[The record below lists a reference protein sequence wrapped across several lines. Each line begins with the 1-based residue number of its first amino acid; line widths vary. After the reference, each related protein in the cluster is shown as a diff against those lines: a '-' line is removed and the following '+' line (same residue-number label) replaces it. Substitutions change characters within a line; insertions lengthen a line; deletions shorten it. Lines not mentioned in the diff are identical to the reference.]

1 MKVAFYLP
9 EPAPLSVF
17 CPDVAFAGVEIR
29 AGCSILCPPPL
40 VGIGEIAACETK
52 SKCKSRVVFS
62 FWNSENVTF
71 EATKKTM

>member
-1 MKVAFYLP
+1 MTSYLP
-9 EPAPLSVF
+9 ELAPLSVF

-52 SKCKSRVVFS
+52 RAYKRGVSGTPRYEK
-62 FWNSENVTF
+62 
-71 EATKKTM
+71 